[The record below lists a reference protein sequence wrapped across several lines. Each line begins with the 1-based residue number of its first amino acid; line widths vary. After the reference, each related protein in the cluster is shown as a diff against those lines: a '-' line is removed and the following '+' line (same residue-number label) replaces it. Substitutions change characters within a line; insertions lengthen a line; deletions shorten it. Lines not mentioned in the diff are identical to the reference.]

1 MFNQNTRDE
10 ALGNLGIKVGI
21 EPSTDLSTSISLS
34 PFHFTPDSQPSTKKH
49 NKSIYLHFEIIMVL
63 FTSKFLTLLSWAA
76 VISAATVNMVKKD
89 CTLMTGAELGARQFW
104 SLPSPAVSPQAH
116 NAIDAAALADHGD
129 HSHNLV
135 VNDPDFPGSPANVCD
150 NLATGTVWVEYNDRV
165 DGHFKWAYSMDA
177 ILTPEERT
185 VA

>member
-1 MFNQNTRDE
+1 
-10 ALGNLGIKVGI
+10 
-21 EPSTDLSTSISLS
+21 
-34 PFHFTPDSQPSTKKH
+34 
-49 NKSIYLHFEIIMVL
+49 MVL
-63 FTSKFLTLLSWAA
+63 LTSTFFTLLSWAA

-89 CTLMTGAELGARQFW
+89 CTLMTGAELGA
-104 SLPSPAVSPQAH
+104 LSPQAH

-135 VNDPDFPGSPANVCD
+135 VNDPDVRARALDHPCLLTRVEHKFPGSPANVCD

>member
-1 MFNQNTRDE
+1 
-10 ALGNLGIKVGI
+10 
-21 EPSTDLSTSISLS
+21 
-34 PFHFTPDSQPSTKKH
+34 
-49 NKSIYLHFEIIMVL
+49 MVL
-63 FTSKFLTLLSWAA
+63 LTSTFFTVVSWAA
-76 VISAATVNMVKKD
+76 LISAAPNNMVKKD
-89 CTLMTGAELGARQFW
+89 CTPMTDAEFGAL
-104 SLPSPAVSPQAH
+104 SPQAH

-135 VNDPDFPGSPANVCD
+135 VNDPDFPGSPATVCD
-150 NLATGTVWVEYNDRV
+150 NLATGTVWVEYNDVV